1 MKNKK
6 ITFKVERTEEGFLA
20 QNEELGIFTDGNTV
34 IELIKNVYE
43 ATDLHFEKTRN
54 QKKNCKRISDT

>member
-54 QKKNCKRISDT
+54 